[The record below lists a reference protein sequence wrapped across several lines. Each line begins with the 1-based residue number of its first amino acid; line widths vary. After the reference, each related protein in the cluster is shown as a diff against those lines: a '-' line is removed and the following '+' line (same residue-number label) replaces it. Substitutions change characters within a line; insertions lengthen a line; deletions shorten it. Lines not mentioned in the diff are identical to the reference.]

1 MIVQSSFDYFLKLV
15 IVGDSGVG
23 KSNFLLKFIED
34 RFSRVYQP
42 TIGSDFRSKIITL
55 PGTKQNV
62 KLQFWDTAGQE
73 RYRSINRI
81 YFQKAQGIILVY
93 DITSRESFEGLGDWI
108 KLIHDNIDYA
118 PIVLIGNKLDDAGE
132 NRIVRFEEGRQFANV
147 HDFLFFETSALSGK
161 NVDKAVYALCERII
175 DHLNNKSTYNYNFSV
190 ALSLNDI
197 MKDDKIN
204 KTDKKSGCC

>member
-23 KSNFLLKFIED
+23 KSNFLLRFIEN

-81 YFQKAQGIILVY
+81 YFQKAQGIILAY
-93 DITSRESFEGLGDWI
+93 DITSRESFEGLGNWI
-108 KLIHDNIDYA
+108 KLINDNIDYA
-118 PIVLIGNKLDDAGE
+118 PIVLIGNKADDVE
-132 NRIVRFEEGRQFANV
+132 NRIVRFEEGSQFANS
-147 HDFLFFETSALSGK
+147 HDFLFFETSALNGK
-161 NVDKAVYALCERII
+161 NVNNAIYGLCERII
-175 DHLNNKSTYNYNFSV
+175 GHLNNKSDYNFNV
-190 ALSLNDI
+190 AVSLNDV
-197 MKDDKIN
+197 MN
-204 KTDKKSGCC
+204 DKKIKKSNKKFNCC

>member
-23 KSNFLLKFIED
+23 KSNFLLRFIEG
-34 RFSRVYQP
+34 RYSSVYQP

-81 YFQKAQGIILVY
+81 YFQKAQGIILAY
-93 DITSRESFEGLGDWI
+93 DITSRESFEGLDNWI
-108 KLIHDNIDYA
+108 KLINDNIDYA
-118 PIVLIGNKLDDAGE
+118 PIVLIGNKVDDELE
-132 NRIVRFEEGRQFANV
+132 NRIVRFEEGRQFANA
-147 HDFLFFETSALSGK
+147 HGFLFFETSALNGK
-161 NVDKAVYALCERII
+161 NVNNAVYGLCEKII
-175 DHLNNKSTYNYNFSV
+175 EHLNKKSDYNFNI
-190 ALSLNDI
+190 AQSLNGVL
-197 MKDDKIN
+197 DDNKI
-204 KTDKKSGCC
+204 KKSNKKVNCC

>member
-23 KSNFLLKFIED
+23 KSNFLLRFIEG

-81 YFQKAQGIILVY
+81 YFQKAQGIILAY
-93 DITSRESFEGLGDWI
+93 DITNRESFEGLGDWI
-108 KLIHDNIDYA
+108 KLINDNIDYA
-118 PIVLIGNKLDDAGE
+118 PIVLIGNKVDDAGE
-132 NRIVRFEEGRQFANV
+132 NRIVRFEEGRQFANA
-147 HDFLFFETSALSGK
+147 HDFLFFETSALNGK
-161 NVDKAVYALCERII
+161 NVDKAVYSLCERII
-175 DHLNNKSTYNYNFSV
+175 SHLNNKSNYDVNFNV
-190 ALSLNDI
+190 AVSLNDV
-197 MKDDKIN
+197 MNDN
-204 KTDKKSGCC
+204 KMNKNDKKDGCC

>member
-23 KSNFLLKFIED
+23 KSNFLLRFIEN

-108 KLIHDNIDYA
+108 KLIHDNIYF
-118 PIVLIGNKLDDAGE
+118 VWRL
-132 NRIVRFEEGRQFANV
+132 RQ
-147 HDFLFFETSALSGK
+147 E
-161 NVDKAVYALCERII
+161 
-175 DHLNNKSTYNYNFSV
+175 
-190 ALSLNDI
+190 
-197 MKDDKIN
+197 
-204 KTDKKSGCC
+204 

>member
-55 PGTKQNV
+55 PGAKQNV
-62 KLQFWDTAGQE
+62 KLQFWDTAGEE

-81 YFQKAQGIILVY
+81 YFQKAQGIILAY
-93 DITSRESFEGLGDWI
+93 DITSRESFEGLDNWI
-108 KLIHDNIDYA
+108 KLINDNIDYA
-118 PIVLIGNKLDDAGE
+118 PIVLIGNKVDDELE
-132 NRIVRFEEGRQFANV
+132 NRIVRFEEGRQLANA
-147 HDFLFFETSALSGK
+147 HGFLFFETSALNGK
-161 NVDKAVYALCERII
+161 NVNNAVYGLCEKII
-175 DHLNNKSTYNYNFSV
+175 EHLNKKSDYNFNI
-190 ALSLNDI
+190 AQSLNGVL
-197 MKDDKIN
+197 DDNKI
-204 KTDKKSGCC
+204 KKSNKKVNCC